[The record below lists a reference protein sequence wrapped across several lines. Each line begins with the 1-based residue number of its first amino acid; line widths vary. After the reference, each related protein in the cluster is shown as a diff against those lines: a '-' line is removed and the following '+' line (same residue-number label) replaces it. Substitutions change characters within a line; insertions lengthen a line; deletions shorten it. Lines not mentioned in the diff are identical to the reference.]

1 MACVVSGRS
10 NKVIA
15 DILGATEKTIKVH
28 RAAVMAKMEA
38 HSLPEL
44 VRMADRLSA
53 GAAPDVTPVAEA
65 SATRNTDKDGA

>member
-53 GAAPDVTPVAEA
+53 GPLSDPAPAAD
-65 SATRNTDKDGA
+65 ATAVRETNKA